1 MAFDE
6 EYSLTLMDVFK
17 LGEKKMMFPDLVG
30 DILMNVKE
38 EIKLQVIQVRHFL
51 IIDLHTKS
59 GKIRYH
65 LSQVFSYHSKWGKN
79 VFSCLLIF
87 KGCWRLL
94 IYKNQLQKI

>member
-30 DILMNVKE
+30 DILMIVKE

-51 IIDLHTKS
+51 I
-59 GKIRYH
+59 
-65 LSQVFSYHSKWGKN
+65 
-79 VFSCLLIF
+79 
-87 KGCWRLL
+87 
-94 IYKNQLQKI
+94 